1 MQVTKESAMAVSSEL
16 SWDEIVRDFDRFE
29 GRIAHLYLDTKGLV
43 TVGVGK
49 MLRNEAAA
57 LKLPFVRRA
66 DGVRATPAEI
76 SADFR
81 AVLAQ
86 PKGKLAGSYRK
97 FTLLDLPNPAIDDL
111 LKITVDGFE
120 ADLRARLP
128 GYATAPAPA
137 KAALLDMA
145 YNLGTDGLLLYKN
158 LKAAVAKG
166 DWRRAAAECHRNGP
180 SPERNDWTRD
190 QFLAAAG

>member
-1 MQVTKESAMAVSSEL
+1 MGMGTEL

-29 GRIAHLYLDTKGLV
+29 GRIGHLYLDTRGLV

-57 LKLPFVRRA
+57 LALPFVRRA
-66 DGVRATPAEI
+66 DGLRASPQEI
-76 SADFR
+76 VADYR
-81 AVLAQ
+81 TVLAQ
-86 PKGKLAGSYRK
+86 PMGKLAASYRT
-97 FTLLDLPNPAIDDL
+97 FTLLDLPDAAIDAL
-111 LKITVDGFE
+111 LRATVDGFQ

-128 GYATAPAPA
+128 GYAAAPAAA

-145 YNLGTDGLLLYKN
+145 YNLGTDGLLQYKR
-158 LKAAVAKG
+158 LKAAVAAG
-166 DWRRAAAECHRNGP
+166 DWRRAAAECHRHGP

-190 QFLAAAG
+190 QFLAALAA

>member
-1 MQVTKESAMAVSSEL
+1 MAVSSEL
-16 SWDEIVRDFDRFE
+16 SWEEIVRDFDRFE
-29 GRIAHLYLDTKGLV
+29 GRIAHMYLDTKGLV

-49 MLRNEAAA
+49 MLRSEAAA
-57 LKLPFVRRA
+57 LKLPFVRRG
-66 DGVRATPAEI
+66 DGVRASPAEI
-76 SADFR
+76 TADFR

-97 FTLLDLPNPAIDDL
+97 FTALDLTDVAVDEL

-128 GYATAPAPA
+128 GYANAPAAA

-145 YNLGTDGLLLYKN
+145 YNLGTDGLLLYRN
-158 LKAAVAKG
+158 LKAAVVQG
-166 DWRRAAAECHRNGP
+166 DWQRAAAESHRNGP
-180 SPERNDWTRD
+180 SQERNDWTRA

>member
-1 MQVTKESAMAVSSEL
+1 LDNKESTLADSNDL
-16 SWDEIVRDFDRFE
+16 SWEEIVRDFDRFE
-29 GRIAHLYLDTKGLV
+29 GRIAHMYLDTKGLV

-57 LKLPFVRRA
+57 LKLPFVRRT
-66 DGVRATPAEI
+66 DGQAATPAEI
-76 SADFR
+76 TADFR

-86 PKGKLAGSYRK
+86 PLGKLAGSYRK
-97 FTLLDLPNPAIDDL
+97 FTLLDLPNPAIDAL
-111 LKITVDGFE
+111 LKVTVDGFQ

-128 GYATAPAPA
+128 GYAAAPAPA

-158 LKAAVAKG
+158 LKAAVARG
-166 DWRRAAAECHRNGP
+166 DWQRAAAESHRNGP
-180 SPERNDWTRD
+180 SQERNDWTRD
-190 QFLAAAG
+190 QFLAAMAR